1 MGSLSGAYVLSIPPV
16 LIPIL
21 IFFSRIFDVSLGT
34 LRIVYLSKGRRTY
47 ASILGFLEVFIWL
60 VAISQ
65 VLQNLNGM
73 YSYIMYS
80 AGFAAGTFVG
90 MTLERRFVHGVSLI
104 RIIVPREE
112 TRLAETLK
120 TAGHRIT
127 SVEAQGN
134 KGPVEI
140 IFSVVKR
147 DRLNEILD
155 VIRRDRPNAFYSI
168 EDVRTATEDRDPAGG
183 WLQNRRL
190 LGPFAWF
197 RKSK

>member
-1 MGSLSGAYVLSIPPV
+1 MGSLSSVDVLGVPPILIPV
-16 LIPIL
+16 LIFFARIL
-21 IFFSRIFDVSLGT
+21 DVSIGT
-34 LRIVYLSKGRRTY
+34 LRIVYVGKGRRTY
-47 ASILGFLEVFIWL
+47 ASILGFFEVFTWL
-60 VAISQ
+60 LAISQ
-65 VLQNLNGM
+65 VLQNLNGF
-73 YSYIMYS
+73 YSYFMYS

-90 MTLERRFVHGVSLI
+90 MTLERRFVHGMSLI
-104 RIIVPREE
+104 RIIVPREG

-120 TAGHRIT
+120 AGGHRIT
-127 SVEAQGN
+127 HVEAQGN

-183 WLQNRRL
+183 WLHGRRL